1 VDARFRAPRMS
12 TRVLIAD
19 DNPVFRKTLR
29 RLLEALQHWEVIE
42 ADDGD
47 EAVRKSLEN
56 RPDVVVLDLAMP
68 VKDGL
73 MAAREISQA
82 LPEVPILMCTMHAS
96 PQLEIEAQKSGVRQI
111 ISKTES
117 NMIIPAIQQLL
128 GKKPAA
134 DSVAVVPPLSA
145 AVPGSNAAIATAQTA
160 DTPSPVDLPPVS
172 TDPGSEPSAS

>member
-1 VDARFRAPRMS
+1 MTARFRAPRMS

-47 EAVRKSLEN
+47 EAARKSLEN

-117 NMIIPAIQQLL
+117 NIIIPAILQLL
-128 GKKPAA
+128 AKNPVVV
-134 DSVAVVPPLSA
+134 SVAVEPPLPVAMPENST
-145 AVPGSNAAIATAQTA
+145 AIASVQPA
-160 DTPSPVDLPPVS
+160 DSSSPIDLPPIS
-172 TDPGSEPSAS
+172 IDPGSEPPVS

>member
-1 VDARFRAPRMS
+1 MA

-29 RLLEALQHWEVIE
+29 RLLEEFQHWEVIE
-42 ADDGD
+42 AGDGD

-73 MAAREISQA
+73 TAAREISQA
-82 LPEVPILMCTMHAS
+82 LPEIPILMCTMHAS

-117 NMIIPAIQQLL
+117 SVIIPAIQQLVA
-128 GKKPAA
+128 KKPAA
-134 DSVAVVPPLSA
+134 DPVAVAPQFPA
-145 AVPGSNAAIATAQTA
+145 AMPGDSTAIASVQAA
-160 DTPSPVDLPPVS
+160 DTSSPVDLPPIS
-172 TDPGSEPSAS
+172 TDAGSEPPVS